1 MLNNLFSL
9 DTLFLL
15 LCCLDIMSA
24 LISNALSSFTNYI
37 YTKKYVQL
45 AGQLF
50 TCTFLMIYSVLTILV
65 YSAFEFEK
73 YHIFFSQNIIL
84 KRALISILHRAL
96 ISILHLLKMSLTLT
110 KNILE
115 PEKRDMLYL
124 ENCRNFF
131 SCIKNVSCIPRE
143 IVKKK
148 LKLIKQFVN
157 PLFTADQSDKSQG
170 IRGLTSSTNIQL
182 KHSYLSLT
190 RQVLL
195 LDNPAQLSFLV
206 LKNEEKN

>member
-24 LISNALSSFTNYI
+24 LILNALSSLFYKLHI
-37 YTKKYVQL
+37 YKKVCIASWL
-45 AGQLF
+45 AI
-50 TCTFLMIYSVLTILV
+50 TCTFLMIYSVLTMLV

-84 KRALISILHRAL
+84 KRALISILHKAL
-96 ISILHLLKMSLTLT
+96 ISIQHLLKMSLTLT

-157 PLFTADQSDKSQG
+157 PLFTTDQSDKSQG
-170 IRGLTSSTNIQL
+170 IRGFTSGTNI
-182 KHSYLSLT
+182 
-190 RQVLL
+190 
-195 LDNPAQLSFLV
+195 
-206 LKNEEKN
+206 